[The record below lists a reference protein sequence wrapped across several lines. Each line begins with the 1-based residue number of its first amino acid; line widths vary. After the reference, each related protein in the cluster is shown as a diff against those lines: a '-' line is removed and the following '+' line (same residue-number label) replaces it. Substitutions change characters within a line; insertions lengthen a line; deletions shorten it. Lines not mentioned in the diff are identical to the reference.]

1 MFSATRISSRVLSR
15 YPSFLMKSAFSS
27 AASNSPSEASMK
39 GKDQVAAEKNAK
51 DPEKMANLDK
61 KRDEQERDSATNA
74 TPVG

>member
-1 MFSATRISSRVLSR
+1 
-15 YPSFLMKSAFSS
+15 
-27 AASNSPSEASMK
+27 MK

-74 TPVG
+74 TPGVKGKRRDNEPLASVVGNKTVG